1 LSFHSLILSRSLW
14 RCSSTMTAGGRALGA
29 GTGAT
34 GKVVDSLGGAGAGV
48 IVWISRNQLVCGA
61 GACGAGADVWGGAG
75 WVQPERRRESV
86 TVTNVLVGLMGRMLR
101 LECELSYDVADPNE
115 T

>member
-1 LSFHSLILSRSLW
+1 
-14 RCSSTMTAGGRALGA
+14 MTAGGRALGA

-48 IVWISRNQLVCGA
+48 IVWISRYMLVCGA
-61 GACGAGADVWGGAG
+61 GVDMRGGAGG
-75 WVQPERRRESV
+75 WVQPERRRASV